1 MENDKLY
8 PKLSEEA
15 EKEAEL
21 YLQEFK
27 EKMVKGVENIV
38 NDTLSKVYVSC
49 LGYIETDAWH
59 NFRNELLDGFKGYKN
74 AKIHQKYDFVKV
86 RKQIFEENREE
97 IIKDLNQDLLDEIE
111 DLKNTIKLMNENR
124 YYH

>member
-1 MENDKLY
+1 MENEKLY

-21 YLQEFK
+21 YLHGFK
-27 EKMVKGVENIV
+27 EQMAKSVKNIV
-38 NDTLSKVYVSC
+38 NNTLSDVYVSC
-49 LGYIETDAWH
+49 LGYIESDAWL

-97 IIKDLNQDLLDEIE
+97 IIKDLNQDLLDEIKS
-111 DLKNTIKLMNENR
+111 LKNTIKLINE
-124 YYH
+124 YWY